1 MTSKEL
7 AKALLLPF
15 RHCANMDK
23 QVTLTLDEL
32 NQLQESIEKFLLDK
46 FEEGRHVGRD
56 HDGLVK
62 GEDGEFY
69 YETKRN
75 D

>member
-7 AKALLLPF
+7 AKVLLQPF
-15 RHCANMDK
+15 RHSVNMDK
-23 QVTLTLDEL
+23 EVTLTLEEFNNL
-32 NQLQESIEKFLLDK
+32 EENIAKFLLDK

-69 YETKRN
+69 YEKK
-75 D
+75 